1 MELKLYDSKR
11 KEADGKSTK
20 TVYFPWSLFLAL
32 FGTVLLLILCSIYI
46 MIEWKYEESECKS
59 ERIEEAA
66 SISEKSEESQSP
78 LPFHLKTAYY
88 SPTGQIIYGA
98 DTNTVQSFVSSKK
111 HQAERLPDRKQR
123 DVKVRYVLR
132 YY

>member
-1 MELKLYDSKR
+1 MTLKR
-11 KEADGKSTK
+11 KEAGRRSNVTI
-20 TVYFPWSLFLAL
+20 YFPWSLFSAL

-46 MIEWKYEESECKS
+46 MTEWKSEESECKS
-59 ERIEEAA
+59 GRFEEAV
-66 SISEKSEESQSP
+66 SNSEKSEESQSP

-98 DTNTVQSFVSSKK
+98 DTNTVQSFVTSKK
-111 HQAERLPDRKQR
+111 HQAERLPDRKPR